1 MTEAQKKK
9 IRRIMIAA
17 PKSGSGKTTITCGLL
32 QIFKENGE
40 DISSCKCG
48 PDYIDPMFHRQVLG
62 VPSRNLD
69 TFFTG
74 EEGTRKLFL
83 KDRREDELVVME
95 GVMGL
100 YDGLGGIRE
109 EGSSYHLAK
118 VTQTPILLVV
128 DAKGMGRSVI
138 PLISGFLAYD
148 KAHLIRGV
156 IFNRMSAAYY
166 EILKPLAEDE
176 LGIAVLGYFPE
187 NKDLQIASRHLGLC
201 MPGELE
207 DLQGQIRMTAERLRE
222 TADISKLLQIAEEA
236 EPLEEE
242 TVVEDS
248 VETSEAMRPRIA
260 VAWDEAFCFYYEE
273 NLRLLE
279 QAGAEPVYF
288 SPLHDRNLPENI
300 HGLLLGGGYPELYA
314 GQLSENDAMRTAI
327 RKAVTDGLPTVAECG
342 GFLYLHTTL
351 TDREGHSYPM
361 AGVLP
366 GKCFDTGHLV
376 RFGYIELEENSGHFM
391 PRGSRIR
398 AHEFHYYDSEDNGAD
413 CIATKPSIPWRES
426 CPVNASTP
434 DIWCASDTLN
444 WKRTADILCLV
455 AAASV
460 PTNSTIM
467 TVKTTAQTASLP
479 NPPPDEII
487 PVSTWERVT
496 GTVFPTSIIH
506 PARSSRSASWRMQK
520 NSQKAEKICYNR
532 SIFFARRINQWKNQ
546 RYILQISGPVWERG
560 FPVS

>member
-1 MTEAQKKK
+1 MTGVQKKK

-17 PKSGSGKTTITCGLL
+17 PKSGSGKTMITCGLL

-62 VPSRNLD
+62 IPARNLD

-74 EEGTRKLFL
+74 EDGTRRLFL
-83 KDRREDELVVME
+83 RDRREGELVVME

-118 VTQTPILLVV
+118 VTQTPIILVV

-138 PLISGFLAYD
+138 PLIAGFLAYD

-166 EILKPLAEDE
+166 EMLKPLAEEE

-187 NKDLQIASRHLGLC
+187 NKDLQITSRHLGLC
-201 MPGELE
+201 LPGELE
-207 DLQGQIRMTAERLRE
+207 DLQGKIRVTAAKLRE
-222 TADISKLLQIAEEA
+222 SVDISKLLQIAEEA
-236 EPLEEE
+236 EL
-242 TVVEDS
+242 VEDS
-248 VETSEAMRPRIA
+248 GSERKLSDDTAEKPDTTENGEAIHPRIA
-260 VAWDEAFCFYYEE
+260 VARDEAFCFYYEE

-288 SPLHDRNLPENI
+288 SPLHDNALPENI

-314 GQLSENDAMRTAI
+314 GQLSENDVMRTAI
-327 RKAVTDGLPTVAECG
+327 RKTVTDGLPTVAECG

-376 RFGYIELEENSGHFM
+376 RFGYIELEENSGYFM

-398 AHEFHYYDSEDNGAD
+398 AHEFHYYDSEDNGED
-413 CIATKPSIPWRES
+413 CIATKP
-426 CPVNASTP
+426 A
-434 DIWCASDTLN
+434 
-444 WKRTADILCLV
+444 
-455 AAASV
+455 
-460 PTNSTIM
+460 
-467 TVKTTAQTASLP
+467 
-479 NPPPDEII
+479 
-487 PVSTWERVT
+487 T
-496 GTVFPTSIIH
+496 GRNYPCIH
-506 PARSSRSASWRMQK
+506 VGENYW
-520 NSQKAEKICYNR
+520 Y
-532 SIFFARRINQWKNQ
+532 
-546 RYILQISGPVWERG
+546 G
-560 FPVS
+560 FPHLYYPSCQEFAQRFVENAKKFSKRGKDVL

>member
-1 MTEAQKKK
+1 
-9 IRRIMIAA
+9 
-17 PKSGSGKTTITCGLL
+17 
-32 QIFKENGE
+32 
-40 DISSCKCG
+40 
-48 PDYIDPMFHRQVLG
+48 MFHRQVLG

-74 EEGTRKLFL
+74 EDGTRKLFL
-83 KDRREDELVVME
+83 KERREGELVVME

-118 VTQTPILLVV
+118 VTQTPIILVV

-138 PLISGFLAYD
+138 PLIAGFLAYD
-148 KAHLIRGV
+148 NAQLIRGV

-166 EILKPLAEDE
+166 EILKPLAEEE

-187 NKDLQIASRHLGLC
+187 NKDLQIAGRHLGLC

-222 TADISKLLQIAEEA
+222 TTDISKLLQIAEGA
-236 EPLEEE
+236 ESLEEE
-242 TVVEDS
+242 TEVEDS
-248 VETSEAMRPRIA
+248 GSERKQSDDTAEKPDTTENGEAMHPRIA
-260 VAWDEAFCFYYEE
+260 VARDEAFCFYYEE

-288 SPLHDRNLPENI
+288 SPLHDNALPENI

-327 RKAVTDGLPTVAECG
+327 REAVADGLPTVAECG

-376 RFGYIELEENSGHFM
+376 RFGYIELEETAGNFLPS
-391 PRGSRIR
+391 GSRIR

-413 CIATKPSIPWRES
+413 CIAAKPATGRNYTCIHVGENHWYGFPHLYYPS
-426 CPVNASTP
+426 CPEFAKRFVENAKKFS
-434 DIWCASDTLN
+434 
-444 WKRTADILCLV
+444 K
-455 AAASV
+455 
-460 PTNSTIM
+460 
-467 TVKTTAQTASLP
+467 
-479 NPPPDEII
+479 
-487 PVSTWERVT
+487 
-496 GTVFPTSIIH
+496 
-506 PARSSRSASWRMQK
+506 
-520 NSQKAEKICYNR
+520 
-532 SIFFARRINQWKNQ
+532 
-546 RYILQISGPVWERG
+546 SGKDML
-560 FPVS
+560 

>member
-1 MTEAQKKK
+1 MTGAQKKK

-40 DISSCKCG
+40 EISSCKCG

-74 EEGTRKLFL
+74 EDGTRKLFL
-83 KDRREDELVVME
+83 KERREGELVVME

-100 YDGLGGIRE
+100 YDGLGGTRE

-118 VTQTPILLVV
+118 VTQTPIILVV

-138 PLISGFLAYD
+138 PLIAGFLAYD

-166 EILKPLAEDE
+166 EILKPLAEEE

-187 NKDLQIASRHLGLC
+187 NKDLQIAGRHLGLC

-207 DLQGQIRMTAERLRE
+207 DLQGQLRMTAERLRE
-222 TADISKLLQIAEEA
+222 TTDISKLLQIAEEA
-236 EPLEEE
+236 EL
-242 TVVEDS
+242 VEDS
-248 VETSEAMRPRIA
+248 GSERKLSDDTAEKPDTTENGEAMRPRIA
-260 VAWDEAFCFYYEE
+260 VARDEAFCFYYEE

-288 SPLHDRNLPENI
+288 SPLHDSALPENI
-300 HGLLLGGGYPELYA
+300 HGMLLGGGYPELYA

-327 RKAVTDGLPTVAECG
+327 REAVTGGLPTVAECG
-342 GFLYLHTTL
+342 GFLYLHATL

-376 RFGYIELEENSGHFM
+376 RFGYIELEETAGHFL
-391 PRGSRIR
+391 PSGSRIR

-413 CIATKPSIPWRES
+413 CIAAKPATGRNYPCIHVGENHWYGFLHLYYPS
-426 CPVNASTP
+426 CPEFA
-434 DIWCASDTLN
+434 
-444 WKRTADILCLV
+444 KRFV
-455 AAASV
+455 
-460 PTNSTIM
+460 
-467 TVKTTAQTASLP
+467 
-479 NPPPDEII
+479 E
-487 PVSTWERVT
+487 
-496 GTVFPTSIIH
+496 
-506 PARSSRSASWRMQK
+506 
-520 NSQKAEKICYNR
+520 KAKKF
-532 SIFFARRINQWKNQ
+532 SK
-546 RYILQISGPVWERG
+546 SGKDVL
-560 FPVS
+560 

>member
-1 MTEAQKKK
+1 MTGAQKKK
-9 IRRIMIAA
+9 IRRVMIAA

-32 QIFKENGE
+32 QIFKEDGE

-62 VPSRNLD
+62 IPARNLD

-74 EEGTRKLFL
+74 EDGTRKLFL
-83 KDRREDELVVME
+83 KDRREGELVVME

-118 VTQTPILLVV
+118 VTQTPIILVV

-138 PLISGFLAYD
+138 PLIAGFLAYD

-166 EILKPLAEDE
+166 EILKPLAEEE

-187 NKDLQIASRHLGLC
+187 NKDLQIAGRHLGLC

-207 DLQGQIRMTAERLRE
+207 NLQGQIRMTAEKLRE
-222 TADISKLLQIAEEA
+222 TVDIVKLLQIAEEA
-236 EPLEEE
+236 EPLDVEMTTAAFQTKKECCEE
-242 TVVEDS
+242 TVERPGSTED
-248 VETSEAMRPRIA
+248 SEAMRLRIA
-260 VAWDEAFCFYYEE
+260 VARDEAFCFYYEE

-279 QAGAEPVYF
+279 QDGAELVYF
-288 SPLHDRNLPENI
+288 SPLHDRTLPENI
-300 HGLLLGGGYPELYA
+300 HGMLLGGGYPELYA

-327 RKAVTDGLPTVAECG
+327 REAVTGGLPTVAECG
-342 GFLYLHTTL
+342 GFLYLHMTL

-361 AGVLP
+361 AGVLH
-366 GKCFDTGHLV
+366 GKCFDTGRLV
-376 RFGYIELEENSGHFM
+376 RFGYIELEETSGHFM

-413 CIATKPSIPWRES
+413 CIATKPATGRNYPCIHVGENHWYGFPHLYYPS
-426 CPVNASTP
+426 CPEFAKRFVANAKKFS
-434 DIWCASDTLN
+434 
-444 WKRTADILCLV
+444 K
-455 AAASV
+455 
-460 PTNSTIM
+460 
-467 TVKTTAQTASLP
+467 
-479 NPPPDEII
+479 
-487 PVSTWERVT
+487 
-496 GTVFPTSIIH
+496 
-506 PARSSRSASWRMQK
+506 
-520 NSQKAEKICYNR
+520 
-532 SIFFARRINQWKNQ
+532 
-546 RYILQISGPVWERG
+546 SGKDVL
-560 FPVS
+560 

>member
-1 MTEAQKKK
+1 MTGAQKKK
-9 IRRIMIAA
+9 ICRIMIAA

-32 QIFKENGE
+32 QIFKEDGE

-48 PDYIDPMFHRQVLG
+48 PDYIDPMFHRQVLE

-74 EEGTRKLFL
+74 EDGTRKLFL
-83 KDRREDELVVME
+83 KDRREGGLVVME

-138 PLISGFLAYD
+138 PLIAGFLAYD

-187 NKDLQIASRHLGLC
+187 NKDLQIAGRHLGLC

-207 DLQGQIRMTAERLRE
+207 DLQGQIRIMAASLRE
-222 TADISKLLQIAEEA
+222 SVDISKLRQIAEEA
-236 EPLEEE
+236 ETLEIDGKEGASQPKKKECGEGTAEE
-242 TVVEDS
+242 QEPDSAGNDS
-248 VETSEAMRPRIA
+248 VIRPRIA
-260 VAWDEAFCFYYEE
+260 VARDEAFCFYYEE

-288 SPLHDRNLPENI
+288 SPLHDRTLPENI

-376 RFGYIELEENSGHFM
+376 RFGYIELEESNGYFM

-398 AHEFHYYDSEDNGAD
+398 AHEFHYCDSEDNGAD
-413 CIATKPSIPWRES
+413 CIATKPATGRNYPCIHVGENHWYGFPHLYYPS
-426 CPVNASTP
+426 CPEFAERFVENAKKFS
-434 DIWCASDTLN
+434 
-444 WKRTADILCLV
+444 K
-455 AAASV
+455 
-460 PTNSTIM
+460 
-467 TVKTTAQTASLP
+467 
-479 NPPPDEII
+479 
-487 PVSTWERVT
+487 
-496 GTVFPTSIIH
+496 
-506 PARSSRSASWRMQK
+506 
-520 NSQKAEKICYNR
+520 
-532 SIFFARRINQWKNQ
+532 
-546 RYILQISGPVWERG
+546 SGKDML
-560 FPVS
+560 

>member
-1 MTEAQKKK
+1 MTGAQKKK

-32 QIFKENGE
+32 QIFKEDGE

-62 VPSRNLD
+62 IPARNLD

-74 EEGTRKLFL
+74 EEGTHKLFL
-83 KDRREDELVVME
+83 KDRREGELVVME

-118 VTQTPILLVV
+118 VTQTPIILVV

-138 PLISGFLAYD
+138 PLIAGFLAYD
-148 KAHLIRGV
+148 KAQLIRGV

-166 EILKPLAEDE
+166 EILKPLAEEE

-187 NKDLQIASRHLGLC
+187 NKDLQIAGRHLGLC

-207 DLQGQIRMTAERLRE
+207 GLQEQIRMAAERLRE

-236 EPLEEE
+236 EL
-242 TVVEDS
+242 VEDS
-248 VETSEAMRPRIA
+248 GSERKQSDDTAEKPDTTENGEAMHPRIA
-260 VAWDEAFCFYYEE
+260 VARDEAFCFYYEE

-288 SPLHDRNLPENI
+288 SPLHDNALPENI

-327 RKAVTDGLPTVAECG
+327 REAVTDGLPTVAECG

-361 AGVLP
+361 VGVLP
-366 GKCFDTGHLV
+366 EKCFDTGHLV
-376 RFGYIELEENSGHFM
+376 RFGYIDLEESSGYFM
-391 PRGSRIR
+391 SHGSRIS

-413 CIATKPSIPWRES
+413 CIATKPATGRNYLCIHVGENHWYGFPHLYYPS
-426 CPVNASTP
+426 CPAFAEHFV
-434 DIWCASDTLN
+434 
-444 WKRTADILCLV
+444 
-455 AAASV
+455 
-460 PTNSTIM
+460 
-467 TVKTTAQTASLP
+467 
-479 NPPPDEII
+479 E
-487 PVSTWERVT
+487 
-496 GTVFPTSIIH
+496 
-506 PARSSRSASWRMQK
+506 
-520 NSQKAEKICYNR
+520 KAE
-532 SIFFARRINQWKNQ
+532 
-546 RYILQISGPVWERG
+546 RYKKCRKGKWT
-560 FPVS
+560 

>member
-1 MTEAQKKK
+1 MIGAQEKK

-17 PKSGSGKTTITCGLL
+17 PKSGSGKTMITCGLL

-62 VPSRNLD
+62 IPARNLD

-74 EEGTRKLFL
+74 EDGTRRLFL
-83 KDRREDELVVME
+83 RDRREDELVVME

-138 PLISGFLAYD
+138 PLIAGFLAYD

-166 EILKPLAEDE
+166 EMLKPLAEEE

-187 NKDLQIASRHLGLC
+187 NKNLQIAGRHLGLC

-236 EPLEEE
+236 EPLEIDNTEGASQPKKECGEE
-242 TVVEDS
+242 AAEEPESTEDGK
-248 VETSEAMRPRIA
+248 TMCPRIA
-260 VAWDEAFCFYYEE
+260 VARDEAFCFYYEE

-288 SPLHDRNLPENI
+288 SPLHDNALPENI

-413 CIATKPSIPWRES
+413 CIATKPATGRNYPCIHVGENHWYGFPHLYYPS
-426 CPVNASTP
+426 CPEFAKRFVANAKKFS
-434 DIWCASDTLN
+434 
-444 WKRTADILCLV
+444 K
-455 AAASV
+455 
-460 PTNSTIM
+460 
-467 TVKTTAQTASLP
+467 
-479 NPPPDEII
+479 
-487 PVSTWERVT
+487 
-496 GTVFPTSIIH
+496 
-506 PARSSRSASWRMQK
+506 
-520 NSQKAEKICYNR
+520 
-532 SIFFARRINQWKNQ
+532 
-546 RYILQISGPVWERG
+546 SGKGVL
-560 FPVS
+560 

>member
-1 MTEAQKKK
+1 MTGAQKKK

-207 DLQGQIRMTAERLRE
+207 DLQGQIRMAAENLRE
-222 TADISKLLQIAEEA
+222 TVDIVKLLQIAEEA

-248 VETSEAMRPRIA
+248 GPGEKISDDAAEKTDSVENDEAIHPRIA
-260 VAWDEAFCFYYEE
+260 VARDEAFCFYYEE

-342 GFLYLHTTL
+342 GFLYLGQTL
-351 TDREGHSYPM
+351 EDASGTAWPM

-366 GKCFDTGHLV
+366 GKGVKVGRLV
-376 RFGYIELEENSGHFM
+376 RFGYADMTAKADSLLFHAGEHLYI
-391 PRGSRIR
+391 
-398 AHEFHYYDSEDNGAD
+398 HEFHHWDSTDNGSGFSVWKGEKVQWE
-413 CIATKPSIPWRES
+413 CGF
-426 CPVNASTP
+426 ASMSLYAGFPHLYWAGT
-434 DIWCASDTLN
+434 
-444 WKRTADILCLV
+444 
-455 AAASV
+455 
-460 PTNSTIM
+460 
-467 TVKTTAQTASLP
+467 SLP
-479 NPPPDEII
+479 RRF
-487 PVSTWERVT
+487 VSGAKFYQR
-496 GTVFPTSIIH
+496 
-506 PARSSRSASWRMQK
+506 QK
-520 NSQKAEKICYNR
+520 RNTHD
-532 SIFFARRINQWKNQ
+532 
-546 RYILQISGPVWERG
+546 
-560 FPVS
+560 

>member
-1 MTEAQKKK
+1 MEMTGVQKKK

-62 VPSRNLD
+62 IPARNLD

-83 KDRREDELVVME
+83 RDRREGGLVVME

-118 VTQTPILLVV
+118 VTQTPIILVV

-138 PLISGFLAYD
+138 PLIAGFLAYD
-148 KAHLIRGV
+148 KAHLIQGV

-166 EILKPLAEDE
+166 EILKALAEEE
-176 LGIAVLGYFPE
+176 LGIAVLGCFPE

-207 DLQGQIRMTAERLRE
+207 NLQGQIRMAAEKLRE
-222 TADISKLLQIAEEA
+222 TVDIAKVLQIAEAA
-236 EPLEEE
+236 EPLGIDSTEGASQPKKECSEGAAEEPESTEDGE
-242 TVVEDS
+242 T
-248 VETSEAMRPRIA
+248 MRPRIA
-260 VAWDEAFCFYYEE
+260 VARDEAFCFYYEE

-279 QAGAEPVYF
+279 QAGAELVYF
-288 SPLHDRNLPENI
+288 SPLYDKVLPENV
-300 HGLLLGGGYPELYA
+300 HGMLLGGGYPELYA
-314 GQLSENDAMRTAI
+314 GQLSENHAMRTVI
-327 RKAVTDGLPTVAECG
+327 REAVTEGLPTVAECG

-366 GKCFDTGHLV
+366 GKCFDTGKLV
-376 RFGYIELEENSGHFM
+376 RFGYIEVEETAGHFL
-391 PRGSRIR
+391 PSGSCIR

-413 CIATKPSIPWRES
+413 CIATKPTTGRNYPCIHVGENHWYGFPHLYYPS
-426 CPVNASTP
+426 CPEFAERFVEKA
-434 DIWCASDTLN
+434 ARYK
-444 WKRTADILCLV
+444 KRR
-455 AAASV
+455 
-460 PTNSTIM
+460 
-467 TVKTTAQTASLP
+467 K
-479 NPPPDEII
+479 
-487 PVSTWERVT
+487 
-496 GTVFPTSIIH
+496 
-506 PARSSRSASWRMQK
+506 
-520 NSQKAEKICYNR
+520 EK
-532 SIFFARRINQWKNQ
+532 WT
-546 RYILQISGPVWERG
+546 
-560 FPVS
+560 

>member
-1 MTEAQKKK
+1 MTIRQAKK

-62 VPSRNLD
+62 IPARNLD

-74 EEGTRKLFL
+74 EDGTRKLFL
-83 KDRREDELVVME
+83 KDRRENEFVVME

-109 EGSSYHLAK
+109 EGSSYHLAR
-118 VTQTPILLVV
+118 VTQTPVILVV
-128 DAKGMGRSVI
+128 DAKGIGKSVI
-138 PLISGFLAYD
+138 PLIAGFLAYD

-156 IFNRMSAAYY
+156 IFNRMSAVYY
-166 EILKPLAEDE
+166 EILKSLAEEE

-207 DLQGQIRMTAERLRE
+207 NLQEQIRMTTEKLRE
-222 TADISKLLQIAEEA
+222 TVDISKLLQIAEEA
-236 EPLEEE
+236 ESLEDETTEE
-242 TVVEDS
+242 GAFPKKECG
-248 VETSEAMRPRIA
+248 EAAAKESRSTENDGAIRPRIA
-260 VAWDEAFCFYYEE
+260 VARDEAFCFYYEE

-279 QAGAEPVYF
+279 QAGAELVYF
-288 SPLHDRNLPENI
+288 SPLHDRALPENI

-314 GQLSENDAMRTAI
+314 GQLSENNAMRTAI
-327 RKAVTDGLPTVAECG
+327 REAVTGGLPTVAECG

-351 TDREGHSYPM
+351 TDREGQSYPM

-366 GKCFDTGHLV
+366 GKCFDTGKLV
-376 RFGYIELEENSGHFM
+376 RFGYIELEETAGHFL
-391 PRGSRIR
+391 PLGGRIR

-413 CIATKPSIPWRES
+413 CTATKPTTGRNYPCIHVGENHWYGFPHLYYPS
-426 CPVNASTP
+426 CPEFA
-434 DIWCASDTLN
+434 
-444 WKRTADILCLV
+444 
-455 AAASV
+455 
-460 PTNSTIM
+460 
-467 TVKTTAQTASLP
+467 
-479 NPPPDEII
+479 
-487 PVSTWERVT
+487 ERFVE
-496 GTVFPTSIIH
+496 
-506 PARSSRSASWRMQK
+506 
-520 NSQKAEKICYNR
+520 KAKKFLHNR
-532 SIFFARRINQWKNQ
+532 
-546 RYILQISGPVWERG
+546 
-560 FPVS
+560 

>member
-1 MTEAQKKK
+1 MTGAQKKK

-32 QIFKENGE
+32 QIFKDNGE

-62 VPSRNLD
+62 IPAKNLD

-74 EEGTRKLFL
+74 EDGTRKLFMR
-83 KDRREDELVVME
+83 DRRESELVVME

-118 VTQTPILLVV
+118 VTQTPIVLVV

-138 PLISGFLAYD
+138 PLIAGFLAYD

-156 IFNRMSAAYY
+156 IFNRMSRAYY
-166 EILKPLAEDE
+166 EILKPLAEEE
-176 LGIAVLGYFPE
+176 LGIQVLGYFPE

-207 DLQGQIRMTAERLRE
+207 DLQGQIRMTAEKLRE
-222 TADISKLLQIAEEA
+222 TVDISKLLQIAEDA
-236 EPLEEE
+236 EPLEEATAGAAGSERENGKE
-242 TVVEDS
+242 TA
-248 VETSEAMRPRIA
+248 TKPKPSEASEITHPRIA

-279 QAGAEPVYF
+279 QAGAELVYF
-288 SPLHDRNLPENI
+288 SPLHDSILPENI
-300 HGLLLGGGYPELYA
+300 HGMLLGGGYPELYA
-314 GQLSENDAMRTAI
+314 RQLGENVTMRAAI
-327 RKAVTDGLPTVAECG
+327 REAATEGLPTVAECG

-366 GKCFDTGHLV
+366 GKCHDTGRLV
-376 RFGYIELEENSGHFM
+376 RFGYIELEENSDYFL

-413 CIATKPSIPWRES
+413 GTASKPTTGRTYPCIHAGENHWYGFPHLYYPS
-426 CPVNASTP
+426 CPAFAEQFV
-434 DIWCASDTLN
+434 
-444 WKRTADILCLV
+444 
-455 AAASV
+455 
-460 PTNSTIM
+460 
-467 TVKTTAQTASLP
+467 
-479 NPPPDEII
+479 E
-487 PVSTWERVT
+487 
-496 GTVFPTSIIH
+496 
-506 PARSSRSASWRMQK
+506 
-520 NSQKAEKICYNR
+520 KAVQYKQHRKEK
-532 SIFFARRINQWKNQ
+532 
-546 RYILQISGPVWERG
+546 
-560 FPVS
+560 

>member
-1 MTEAQKKK
+1 MTGAQKKK

-32 QIFKENGE
+32 QIFKEDGE

-62 VPSRNLD
+62 VSSRNLD

-74 EEGTRKLFL
+74 EDGTRKLFL
-83 KDRREDELVVME
+83 KDRREGGLVVME

-138 PLISGFLAYD
+138 PLIAGFLAYD
-148 KAHLIRGV
+148 KVNLIRGV
-156 IFNRMSAAYY
+156 IFNRMSASYY

-187 NKDLQIASRHLGLC
+187 NKDLQIAGRHLGLY

-207 DLQGQIRMTAERLRE
+207 DLQEKIRITAAKLRE
-222 TADISKLLQIAEEA
+222 SVDISKLRQIAEEA
-236 EPLEEE
+236 ETLEIDRTEGVFQPKKKECGEGTAEE
-242 TVVEDS
+242 QEPDSAGNDS
-248 VETSEAMRPRIA
+248 VKCPRIA
-260 VAWDEAFCFYYEE
+260 VARDEAFCFYYEE

-314 GQLSENDAMRTAI
+314 GQLSENDTMRTAI

-376 RFGYIELEENSGHFM
+376 RFGYIELEEDSGYFM

-413 CIATKPSIPWRES
+413 CIATKPSTGRNYPCIHVGENHWYGFPHLYYPS
-426 CPVNASTP
+426 CPEFAERFVENAVQY
-434 DIWCASDTLN
+434 
-444 WKRTADILCLV
+444 KQHR
-455 AAASV
+455 
-460 PTNSTIM
+460 
-467 TVKTTAQTASLP
+467 K
-479 NPPPDEII
+479 
-487 PVSTWERVT
+487 
-496 GTVFPTSIIH
+496 
-506 PARSSRSASWRMQK
+506 
-520 NSQKAEKICYNR
+520 EK
-532 SIFFARRINQWKNQ
+532 
-546 RYILQISGPVWERG
+546 
-560 FPVS
+560 

>member
-1 MTEAQKKK
+1 MTGAQKKK

-32 QIFKENGE
+32 QIFKEDGE
-40 DISSCKCG
+40 DVSSCKCG

-62 VPSRNLD
+62 IPARNLD

-74 EEGTRKLFL
+74 EDGTRELFL
-83 KDRREDELVVME
+83 RDRREEELVVME

-118 VTQTPILLVV
+118 VTKTPVVLVV

-138 PLISGFLAYD
+138 PLIAGFLSYD

-166 EILKPLAEDE
+166 EILKSLAEEE
-176 LGIAVLGYFPE
+176 LGITVLGYFPE
-187 NKDLQIASRHLGLC
+187 NKDLQIASRHLGLR

-207 DLQGQIRMTAERLRE
+207 DLQGQIRKTAENLRE
-222 TADISKLLQIAEEA
+222 TVDISKLLQIAEDA

-242 TVVEDS
+242 APAGTLKPEKGYGEGTAAEKPQVNENDR
-248 VETSEAMRPRIA
+248 AMRSRIA
-260 VAWDEAFCFYYEE
+260 VARDEAFCFYYEE

-279 QAGAEPVYF
+279 QAGAELVYF
-288 SPLHDRNLPENI
+288 SPLHDRTLPENI

-314 GQLSENDAMRTAI
+314 GQLSENEAMRTAI
-327 RKAVTDGLPTVAECG
+327 CEAVTGGLPTVAECG

-366 GKCFDTGHLV
+366 GKCFDTGRLV
-376 RFGYIELEENSGHFM
+376 RFGYIELEENDEYFLPH
-391 PRGSRIR
+391 GSCIR

-413 CIATKPSIPWRES
+413 CTASKPTTGRSYPCIHVGDNHWYGFPHLYYPS
-426 CPVNASTP
+426 CPVFA
-434 DIWCASDTLN
+434 
-444 WKRTADILCLV
+444 
-455 AAASV
+455 
-460 PTNSTIM
+460 
-467 TVKTTAQTASLP
+467 
-479 NPPPDEII
+479 
-487 PVSTWERVT
+487 ERFVE
-496 GTVFPTSIIH
+496 
-506 PARSSRSASWRMQK
+506 
-520 NSQKAEKICYNR
+520 KAKKFLHNR
-532 SIFFARRINQWKNQ
+532 QA
-546 RYILQISGPVWERG
+546 
-560 FPVS
+560 

>member
-1 MTEAQKKK
+1 MEMTGAQKKK

-40 DISSCKCG
+40 NISSCKCG

-62 VPSRNLD
+62 IPARNLD

-74 EEGTRKLFL
+74 EDGTKKLFL
-83 KDRREDELVVME
+83 KDRSEGELVVME

-118 VTQTPILLVV
+118 VTQTPIVLVV

-138 PLISGFLAYD
+138 PLIAGFLAYD

-156 IFNRMSAAYY
+156 IFNRMSRAYY
-166 EILKPLAEDE
+166 EILKSLAEEE

-207 DLQGQIRMTAERLRE
+207 DLQGQIRMTAENLRE
-222 TADISKLLQIAEEA
+222 TVDISKLLQIAEEV
-236 EPLEEE
+236 EPLEDEVSAGTLKLEKECREAAAGEPNFTKDGE
-242 TVVEDS
+242 TL
-248 VETSEAMRPRIA
+248 RPRIA
-260 VAWDEAFCFYYEE
+260 VARDEAFCFYYEE

-279 QAGAEPVYF
+279 QAGAELVYF
-288 SPLHDRNLPENI
+288 SPLHDKALPENI

-327 RKAVTDGLPTVAECG
+327 RETVTGGLPTVAECG

-361 AGVLP
+361 TGVLP
-366 GKCFDTGHLV
+366 GKCFDTGRLV
-376 RFGYIELEENSGHFM
+376 RFGYIELEEKSGHFL
-391 PRGSRIR
+391 PSGSCIR

-413 CIATKPSIPWRES
+413 CTATKPTTGRNYPCIHVGENHWYGFPHLYYPS
-426 CPVNASTP
+426 CPEFAERFVE
-434 DIWCASDTLN
+434 
-444 WKRTADILCLV
+444 
-455 AAASV
+455 
-460 PTNSTIM
+460 
-467 TVKTTAQTASLP
+467 KTKKFL
-479 NPPPDEII
+479 
-487 PVSTWERVT
+487 
-496 GTVFPTSIIH
+496 H
-506 PARSSRSASWRMQK
+506 
-520 NSQKAEKICYNR
+520 
-532 SIFFARRINQWKNQ
+532 NQ
-546 RYILQISGPVWERG
+546 
-560 FPVS
+560 

>member
-1 MTEAQKKK
+1 MTGAQKKK

-32 QIFKENGE
+32 HIFKEDGE
-40 DISSCKCG
+40 DIYSCKCG

-62 VPSRNLD
+62 VPSQNLD

-74 EEGTRKLFL
+74 EDGTRKLFL
-83 KDRREDELVVME
+83 KERREGELVVME

-118 VTQTPILLVV
+118 VTQTPIILVV

-138 PLISGFLAYD
+138 PLIAGFLAYD
-148 KAHLIRGV
+148 KAQLIRGV

-166 EILKPLAEDE
+166 EILKPLAEEE

-187 NKDLQIASRHLGLC
+187 NKKLQIAGRHLGLC

-207 DLQGQIRMTAERLRE
+207 DLQGQIRMAAERLRE
-222 TADISKLLQIAEEA
+222 TTDISKLLQIAEGA
-236 EPLEEE
+236 ESLEEE
-242 TVVEDS
+242 TEVEDS
-248 VETSEAMRPRIA
+248 GSERKQSDDTAEKPDTTENSEAMHPRIA
-260 VAWDEAFCFYYEE
+260 VARDEAFCFYYEE

-288 SPLHDRNLPENI
+288 SPLHDSALPENI
-300 HGLLLGGGYPELYA
+300 HGMLLGGGYPELYA

-327 RKAVTDGLPTVAECG
+327 REAVTDGLPTVAECG

-361 AGVLP
+361 AGVLS

-413 CIATKPSIPWRES
+413 CIATKPATGRNYPCIHVGENHWYGFPHLYYPS
-426 CPVNASTP
+426 CPEFAKRFVENAKKFS
-434 DIWCASDTLN
+434 
-444 WKRTADILCLV
+444 K
-455 AAASV
+455 
-460 PTNSTIM
+460 
-467 TVKTTAQTASLP
+467 
-479 NPPPDEII
+479 
-487 PVSTWERVT
+487 
-496 GTVFPTSIIH
+496 
-506 PARSSRSASWRMQK
+506 
-520 NSQKAEKICYNR
+520 
-532 SIFFARRINQWKNQ
+532 
-546 RYILQISGPVWERG
+546 SGKDML
-560 FPVS
+560 

>member
-1 MTEAQKKK
+1 MTQK

-62 VPSRNLD
+62 IPARNLD

-74 EEGTRKLFL
+74 EDGTKRLFL

-118 VTQTPILLVV
+118 VTQTPIILVV

-138 PLISGFLAYD
+138 PLIAGFLAYD

-166 EILKPLAEDE
+166 EILRSLAEEE

-187 NKDLQIASRHLGLC
+187 NKHLQIASRHLGLC

-207 DLQGQIRMTAERLRE
+207 DLQGQIRMTAEKLRE
-222 TADISKLLQIAEEA
+222 TVDISKLLQIAEEA
-236 EPLEEE
+236 ENLEDE
-242 TVVEDS
+242 TTVKVSHPKRECGEAAEKSGFTEDG
-248 VETSEAMRPRIA
+248 ETMRPRIA
-260 VAWDEAFCFYYEE
+260 VARDEAFCFYYEE
-273 NLRLLE
+273 NLHLLE
-279 QAGAEPVYF
+279 QNGAELVFF
-288 SPLHDRNLPENI
+288 SPLHDRALPENI
-300 HGLLLGGGYPELYA
+300 HGMLLGGGYPELYA
-314 GQLSENDAMRTAI
+314 EQLSENDAMRTAI
-327 RKAVTDGLPTVAECG
+327 REAVTRGLPTVAECG

-366 GKCFDTGHLV
+366 GKCFDAGKLV
-376 RFGYIELEENSGHFM
+376 RFGYIELEEPAGHFL
-391 PRGSRIR
+391 PHGGSIR

-413 CIATKPSIPWRES
+413 CTATKPATGRNYPCIHVGENHWYGFPHLYYPS
-426 CPVNASTP
+426 CPEFAERFVE
-434 DIWCASDTLN
+434 
-444 WKRTADILCLV
+444 K
-455 AAASV
+455 AAEY
-460 PTNSTIM
+460 
-467 TVKTTAQTASLP
+467 KQY
-479 NPPPDEII
+479 
-487 PVSTWERVT
+487 R
-496 GTVFPTSIIH
+496 
-506 PARSSRSASWRMQK
+506 K
-520 NSQKAEKICYNR
+520 EK
-532 SIFFARRINQWKNQ
+532 
-546 RYILQISGPVWERG
+546 
-560 FPVS
+560 

>member
-1 MTEAQKKK
+1 MTGAQKKK

-40 DISSCKCG
+40 GISSCKCG

-62 VPSRNLD
+62 IPARNLD

-74 EEGTRKLFL
+74 EDRTKKLFL

-109 EGSSYHLAK
+109 EGSSYHLAR
-118 VTQTPILLVV
+118 VTKTPVVLVV

-138 PLISGFLAYD
+138 PLIAGFLAYD
-148 KAHLIRGV
+148 EAHLIRGV
-156 IFNRMSAAYY
+156 IFNRMSQAYY
-166 EILKPLAEDE
+166 EIQKSLAEEE

-207 DLQGQIRMTAERLRE
+207 DLQEQIRKTAEKLRE
-222 TADISKLLQIAEEA
+222 TVDISKLLQIAGEA
-236 EPLEEE
+236 EPLEE
-242 TVVEDS
+242 V
-248 VETSEAMRPRIA
+248 AMGTLKPEKEYGEGAPAEKTQAAENGKAMHPKIA
-260 VAWDEAFCFYYEE
+260 VARDEAFCFYYEE

-279 QAGAEPVYF
+279 QDGAELVYF
-288 SPLHDRNLPENI
+288 SPLHDRALPENI
-300 HGLLLGGGYPELYA
+300 HGMLLGGGYPELYA
-314 GQLSENDAMRTAI
+314 GQLSENDTMRTAI
-327 RKAVTDGLPTVAECG
+327 REAVTGGLPIVAECG

-351 TDREGHSYPM
+351 TDRGGHSYPM

-376 RFGYIELEENSGHFM
+376 RFGYIELEENRESFLPH
-391 PRGSRIR
+391 GSRIR

-413 CIATKPSIPWRES
+413 CTAYKPTTGRNYPCIHAGENHWYGFPHLYYPS
-426 CPVNASTP
+426 CPEFAERFVEKVAKYKRERTE
-434 DIWCASDTLN
+434 
-444 WKRTADILCLV
+444 KRT
-455 AAASV
+455 
-460 PTNSTIM
+460 
-467 TVKTTAQTASLP
+467 
-479 NPPPDEII
+479 
-487 PVSTWERVT
+487 
-496 GTVFPTSIIH
+496 
-506 PARSSRSASWRMQK
+506 
-520 NSQKAEKICYNR
+520 
-532 SIFFARRINQWKNQ
+532 
-546 RYILQISGPVWERG
+546 
-560 FPVS
+560 

>member
-1 MTEAQKKK
+1 MTGAQKKK

-138 PLISGFLAYD
+138 PLIAGFLAYD

-248 VETSEAMRPRIA
+248 VETSEAIRPRIA
-260 VAWDEAFCFYYEE
+260 VARDEAFCFYYEE

-342 GFLYLHTTL
+342 GFMY
-351 TDREGHSYPM
+351 
-361 AGVLP
+361 V
-366 GKCFDTGHLV
+366 CNHLV
-376 RFGYIELEENSGHFM
+376 ETDDSSMEMLGLIDTDVHMTKRLSMQFGYVTLNALCDTAFFKKNTN
-391 PRGSRIR
+391 IR
-398 AHEFHYYDSEDNGAD
+398 AHEFHYSKADKRGDSCEIKKYSGKCWNGLYVKENIMAGYPHFYFHN
-413 CIATKPSIPWRES
+413 CRE
-426 CPVNASTP
+426 V
-434 DIWCASDTLN
+434 
-444 WKRTADILCLV
+444 
-455 AAASV
+455 
-460 PTNSTIM
+460 M
-467 TVKTTAQTASLP
+467 
-479 NPPPDEII
+479 
-487 PVSTWERVT
+487 
-496 GTVFPTSIIH
+496 
-506 PARSSRSASWRMQK
+506 
-520 NSQKAEKICYNR
+520 AEKI
-532 SIFFARRINQWKNQ
+532 SKN
-546 RYILQISGPVWERG
+546 LSM
-560 FPVS
+560 

>member
-1 MTEAQKKK
+1 MTQK

-62 VPSRNLD
+62 IPARNLD

-74 EEGTRKLFL
+74 EDGTRKLFL
-83 KDRREDELVVME
+83 RDRREDELVVME

-118 VTQTPILLVV
+118 VTQTPIILVV

-138 PLISGFLAYD
+138 PLIAGFLAYD
-148 KAHLIRGV
+148 KEHLIRGV

-166 EILKPLAEDE
+166 EILKPLAEEE

-187 NKDLQIASRHLGLC
+187 NKNLQIASRHLGLC

-207 DLQGQIRMTAERLRE
+207 DLQGQIRMTAENLRE
-222 TADISKLLQIAEEA
+222 TVDIAKLLQIAEETSKS
-236 EPLEEE
+236 EKGSDEE
-242 TVVEDS
+242 TAEES
-248 VETSEAMRPRIA
+248 KFRENSEAIHPRIA
-260 VAWDEAFCFYYEE
+260 VARDEAFCFYYEE

-279 QAGAEPVYF
+279 QAGAELVYF
-288 SPLHDRNLPENI
+288 SPLHDRTLPENI
-300 HGLLLGGGYPELYA
+300 HGMLLGGGYPELYA
-314 GQLSENDAMRTAI
+314 GQLSENISMRTAI
-327 RKAVTDGLPTVAECG
+327 RETVTSGLPTVAECG
-342 GFLYLHTTL
+342 GFLYLHKTL

-366 GKCFDTGHLV
+366 GKCFDTGRLV
-376 RFGYIELEENSGHFM
+376 RFGYIELEENAGHFL
-391 PRGSRIR
+391 PSGGRIR

-413 CIATKPSIPWRES
+413 CTAYKPTTGRNYPCIHAGENHWYGFPHLYYPS
-426 CPVNASTP
+426 CPEF
-434 DIWCASDTLN
+434 
-444 WKRTADILCLV
+444 
-455 AAASV
+455 
-460 PTNSTIM
+460 
-467 TVKTTAQTASLP
+467 AQRFV
-479 NPPPDEII
+479 E
-487 PVSTWERVT
+487 
-496 GTVFPTSIIH
+496 
-506 PARSSRSASWRMQK
+506 
-520 NSQKAEKICYNR
+520 KAKKFLHNR
-532 SIFFARRINQWKNQ
+532 
-546 RYILQISGPVWERG
+546 
-560 FPVS
+560 

>member
-1 MTEAQKKK
+1 MTGAQKKK

-62 VPSRNLD
+62 IPARNLD

-74 EEGTRKLFL
+74 EDGTKKLFL
-83 KDRREDELVVME
+83 KERREDELVVME

-118 VTQTPILLVV
+118 VTKTPIILVV

-138 PLISGFLAYD
+138 PLIAGFLAYD

-156 IFNRMSAAYY
+156 IFNRMSQAYY
-166 EILKPLAEDE
+166 GILKSLAEE
-176 LGIAVLGYFPE
+176 KLGIAVLGYFPE

-207 DLQGQIRMTAERLRE
+207 NLQGQIRMTAEKLRE
-222 TADISKLLQIAEEA
+222 TVDIVKLLQIAEEA
-236 EPLEEE
+236 EPLDVEMTTAAFQTKKECCEE
-242 TVVEDS
+242 TVERSGSTED
-248 VETSEAMRPRIA
+248 SEAMRLRIA
-260 VAWDEAFCFYYEE
+260 VARDEAFCFYYEE

-279 QAGAEPVYF
+279 QDGAELVYF
-288 SPLHDRNLPENI
+288 SPLHDRTLPENI
-300 HGLLLGGGYPELYA
+300 HGMLLGGGYPELYA

-376 RFGYIELEENSGHFM
+376 RFGYIELEENSGYFM

-413 CIATKPSIPWRES
+413 CIATKPATGRNYPCIHVGENHWYGFPHLYYPS
-426 CPVNASTP
+426 CPEFAQRFVENAKKFS
-434 DIWCASDTLN
+434 
-444 WKRTADILCLV
+444 K
-455 AAASV
+455 
-460 PTNSTIM
+460 
-467 TVKTTAQTASLP
+467 
-479 NPPPDEII
+479 
-487 PVSTWERVT
+487 
-496 GTVFPTSIIH
+496 
-506 PARSSRSASWRMQK
+506 
-520 NSQKAEKICYNR
+520 
-532 SIFFARRINQWKNQ
+532 
-546 RYILQISGPVWERG
+546 SGKDVL
-560 FPVS
+560 